1 MHGSRSCFFG
11 EDRHPTPHTWH
22 TYKSQDVAFSFFLPK
37 NQECWSHP
45 CPSKTPGICDPQLPH
60 PSVTEE
66 EISAFL
72 QNVKFGVPSTSA
84 LRSRSPDNQLPPL
97 GFHSLALSSCTRGGL
112 GPPGSSFPCSL
123 VSPCLACCLQASQ
136 GPLLPLHSRIQI
148 HGSQPQTRLWLRPQ
162 PHPRAQR
169 LSSSALGSFSL
180 SQNTTLGGP

>member
-66 EISAFL
+66 KIPAFL
-72 QNVKFGVPSTSA
+72 QNVKFWVPSTSA
-84 LRSRSPDNQLPPL
+84 LRYRSPDNLLPPL
-97 GFHSLALSSCTRGGL
+97 GFHSLALSSCTQGAG
-112 GPPGSSFPCSL
+112 
-123 VSPCLACCLQASQ
+123 ASQ